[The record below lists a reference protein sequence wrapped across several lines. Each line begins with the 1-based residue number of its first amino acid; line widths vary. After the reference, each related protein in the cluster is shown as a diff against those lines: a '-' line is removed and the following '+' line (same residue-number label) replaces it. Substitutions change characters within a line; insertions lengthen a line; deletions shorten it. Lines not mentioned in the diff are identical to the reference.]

1 MPLLAVPFKPNKM
14 EYLALAN
21 HNMLA
26 DQMEFLKMGFSEHI
40 RLQ

>member
-21 HNMLA
+21 HNILA
-26 DQMEFLKMGFSEHI
+26 DQMEILKMGFSEHM
-40 RLQ
+40 RLR